1 MDDGLHALDIVFF
14 AVVAVFLIL
23 RLRSVLGRRTGTE
36 KPPAQWNRGPA
47 EPNAADNVV
56 DLGRARKTVEDAQP
70 APAPSAGPVG
80 RGEAAIRARD
90 PNFTTQT
97 FLSGARMA
105 FEMIVSAYAVGD
117 KKALRPLLA
126 DQVYKPFCDAID
138 DRARAGEE
146 MTTEVMGIISAEMI
160 EAVLVGSVAQVT
172 VRFVSEQINVIKDLD
187 GKIVDGDPSRIAKVT
202 DEWTFSRDTRSNN
215 PNWQLSATR
224 AVSEGDA
231 EDRSEDGA

>member
-23 RLRSVLGRRTGTE
+23 RLRSVLGKRTGTE
-36 KPPAQWNRGPA
+36 KPPAQWTRGPA
-47 EPNAADNVV
+47 EANPADNVV
-56 DLGRARKTVEDAQP
+56 DLGRARKPVEDAQ
-70 APAPSAGPVG
+70 PAPSAGPVG

-90 PNFTTQT
+90 PSFTTQN

-105 FEMIVSAYAVGD
+105 FEMIVGAYAVGD

-146 MTTEVMGIISAEMI
+146 MTTEVMGILSAEMI

-187 GKIVDGDPSRIAKVT
+187 GKVVDGDPSRIAKVT
-202 DEWTFSRDTRSNN
+202 DEWTFSRDTRAGD

-224 AVSEGDA
+224 AVVEDAAGDEA
-231 EDRSEDGA
+231 